1 MKFQKW
7 CKFDVLC
14 QNSAILNVIHMYYS
28 IYLPNWNTFLLTL
41 KHVGSSTLH
50 VHLAHMQCRHFSVFV
65 EKYNKRWEGISNF
78 SILYAH
84 LLPSLLMAQW
94 AIYIYEDSRKNKFE
108 KLLNHL
114 EFVILK
120 KKVNLL
126 LVIWQNKK

>member
-1 MKFQKW
+1 
-7 CKFDVLC
+7 
-14 QNSAILNVIHMYYS
+14 MYYS

-78 SILYAH
+78 SILYAQ

-94 AIYIYEDSRKNKFE
+94 AIYIWGFKKEQIWKTIKSSRVCYFE
-108 KLLNHL
+108 KKSQSFACYLA
-114 EFVILK
+114 K
-120 KKVNLL
+120 
-126 LVIWQNKK
+126 